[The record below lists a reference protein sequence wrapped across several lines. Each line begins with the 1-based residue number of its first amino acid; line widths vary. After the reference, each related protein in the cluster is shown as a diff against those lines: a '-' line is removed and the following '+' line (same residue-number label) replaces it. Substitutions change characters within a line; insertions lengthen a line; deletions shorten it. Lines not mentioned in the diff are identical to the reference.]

1 VESVIH
7 ESITVL
13 QPPIDG
19 LGAMEIADVE
29 EEMEGQDSFSSEG
42 SERERDLPDDE
53 VADSEDEEL
62 MIED

>member
-13 QPPIDG
+13 QPPNDG
-19 LGAMEIADVE
+19 LGVMEIADVE

-42 SERERDLPDDE
+42 S
-53 VADSEDEEL
+53 DS
-62 MIED
+62 